1 MNSRTMASISNTASE
16 DALLRARVEDAVRLC
31 EIRSCPR
38 FVGFLDERQQTVAR
52 AVLHHCGGTPFLFFG
67 GYEDAERTLLGVF
80 PSYMEPD
87 PAAFPILPLGFSYR
101 REASL
106 NHRDFLGTLLSLGV
120 KRETVG
126 DIVCGEGLTVAFVE
140 EELAAHFASG
150 VDKVGGEGV
159 RIQCPYEGGLPG
171 GREFEER
178 RDTVASP
185 RLDAVLKVMI
195 GTSREEAAHR
205 IAAGL
210 VSVNHVPCLSAS
222 AAVKE
227 GDRVSVRGEGRFLVD
242 ALGPPTK
249 KGRLF
254 VTVKKYR

>member
-1 MNSRTMASISNTASE
+1 MASISNTASE

-52 AVLHHCGGTPFLFFG
+52 AVLHHCRGVPFLFWG
-67 GYEDAERTLLGVF
+67 GYEDAERTLLGLF
-80 PSYMEPD
+80 PSFQEPE
-87 PAAFPILPLGFSYR
+87 PAGFPLLALGFSYR
-101 REASL
+101 RDVGL
-106 NHRDFLGTLLSLGV
+106 THRDFLGTLLSLGV
-120 KRETVG
+120 KRETIG
-126 DIVCGEGLTVAFVE
+126 DIVWGPGLAVAYVQ
-140 EELAAHFASG
+140 EELAAHFAAS
-150 VDKVGGEGV
+150 VEKVGGEGV
-159 RIQCPYEGGLPG
+159 KVLFPYEGELPG

-195 GTSREEAAHR
+195 GSSREEAARR

-210 VSVNHVPCLSAS
+210 VSVNHAPCLSAS

-242 ALGPPTK
+242 ALGPPTR

-254 VTVKKYR
+254 ITVKKYR

>member
-1 MNSRTMASISNTASE
+1 MNASRRWRGPSCIIA
-16 DALLRARVEDAVRLC
+16 AVR
-31 EIRSCPR
+31 
-38 FVGFLDERQQTVAR
+38 
-52 AVLHHCGGTPFLFFG
+52 PFLFFG

-150 VDKVGGEGV
+150 VEKVGGEGV
-159 RIQCPYEGGLPG
+159 RIQCPYEGELPG

-205 IAAGL
+205 IAAGM
-210 VSVNHVPCLSAS
+210 VSVNHVPLPVGQCGR
-222 AAVKE
+222 E
-227 GDRVSVRGEGRFLVD
+227 GGGPGVGQGRGPLPRGCARPSHQERPFICN
-242 ALGPPTK
+242 
-249 KGRLF
+249 R
-254 VTVKKYR
+254 